1 MASQPA
7 ETPPQP
13 IPTFDPE
20 IIWAVHK
27 QKIIAGA
34 LVLVAVLLGAGVFY
48 GLKTVN
54 DQQAETAYAAADTVE
69 SWQSVIREFPN
80 SVAAG
85 DSYLRIGEAQREAGK
100 LPESNAAYDAFVH
113 RFTKHPLL
121 AVGYM
126 GLASNAEIENH
137 PDKALEAYKGVA
149 EQFPNSYLAP
159 MALFQEAR
167 LTEAKGN
174 LKAAQ
179 ELFERIVRRYPEST
193 FASEAGHRAG
203 LIADKLAQSKPQEK
217 PAGSPVVPKRP
228 ES

>member
-1 MASQPA
+1 MTDQPA

-20 IIWAVHK
+20 IIWAVYR
-27 QKIIAGA
+27 QRIIAGA
-34 LVLVAVLLGAGVFY
+34 LVLAVILLGAGIFY
-48 GLKTVN
+48 GLQTIN
-54 DQQAETAYAAADTVE
+54 TQQAEAAYAAADTVE
-69 SWQSVIREFPN
+69 GWQRVIREFPN

-85 DSYLRIGEAQREAGK
+85 NSYLRIADTQRDAGK
-100 LPESNAAYDAFVH
+100 LPESDAAYDAFVH
-113 RFTKHPLL
+113 QFSKHPLL
-121 AVGYM
+121 AAGYM

-137 PDKALEAYKGVA
+137 PDKGLDAYKGVA

-159 MALFQEAR
+159 MAIFQQAR

-174 LKAAQ
+174 LKEAQ

-203 LIADKLAQSKPQEK
+203 QIADKLAQSKPEEK
-217 PAGSPVVPKRP
+217 PSASPAAPKRP